1 MAGGNHFAL
10 LESNDPGDTRLAD
23 INKKPQPAASLT
35 QELFGGAYP
44 SAWKVRP
51 PPMSTIGG
59 GLIRKREKQQSGAS
73 GLASAK
79 DDGAPRAKNA
89 QQGGAKK
96 KGGRHANGAAAGD
109 EAPAPRL
116 YDLAQF
122 PSLK

>member
-23 INKKPQPAASLT
+23 INNKPQPAASLT

-44 SAWKVRP
+44 SAWKV
-51 PPMSTIGG
+51 
-59 GLIRKREKQQSGAS
+59 IRKREKQQSGAS
-73 GLASAK
+73 GPASAK

-109 EAPAPRL
+109 EAPALRL

>member
-23 INKKPQPAASLT
+23 LNNKQQPAANLT
-35 QELFGGAYP
+35 QELFGSAYP
-44 SAWKVRP
+44 SAWK
-51 PPMSTIGG
+51 I
-59 GLIRKREKQQSGAS
+59 IRNREKQQSGGAS
-73 GLASAK
+73 GPASAT
-79 DDGAPRAKNA
+79 DGATGGARTKNA

-96 KGGRHANGAAAGD
+96 GGRHANRAATSD
-109 EAPAPRL
+109 EAPAPKL

>member
-23 INKKPQPAASLT
+23 INNKQQPAASLT
-35 QELFGGAYP
+35 QELFGKAYP
-44 SAWKVRP
+44 SAWKV
-51 PPMSTIGG
+51 
-59 GLIRKREKQQSGAS
+59 IRNREKQQQQQSGAL
-73 GLASAK
+73 GPASAAP
-79 DDGAPRAKNA
+79 DAATGGARAKNA

-96 KGGRHANGAAAGD
+96 KGGRHGNGAAAGD
-109 EAPAPRL
+109 EALAPRL

>member
-23 INKKPQPAASLT
+23 INNKQQPAASLT

-44 SAWKVRP
+44 SAWK
-51 PPMSTIGG
+51 I
-59 GLIRKREKQQSGAS
+59 IRNREKQHQSRAS
-73 GLASAK
+73 GPASAT
-79 DDGAPRAKNA
+79 DGGATGGTRTKNA
-89 QQGGAKK
+89 QQGGGAKK

-109 EAPAPRL
+109 EPPAPRL